1 LSPSAGP
8 SLAAKRGV
16 RPSFSVAIMLV
27 LCGLLATAAAG
38 TKTGVSSRTS
48 PSRCDNT
55 LGGLETLSD
64 PQRRLVDLRPR
75 TTTIR
80 AINKLDRPQRTPT
93 RRDSAFQRHVW
104 RVRAV
109 IVKDRIQDDG
119 DIQVILVAGHSYVIA
134 ELPAPACLSRA
145 TRARAAIVRA
155 RRSFEQGCG
164 SASRSWKNQ
173 GAVAYVSG
181 VGFWDRPNRQPG
193 HAKNYAELHPV
204 TNVKFLVGCDGE
216 PRGG

>member
-1 LSPSAGP
+1 MC
-8 SLAAKRGV
+8 V
-16 RPSFSVAIMLV
+16 F
-27 LCGLLATAAAG
+27 CGLLATAAAG
-38 TKTGVSSRTS
+38 ASGASSRTS
-48 PSRCDNT
+48 PSRCDDT
-55 LGGLETLSD
+55 LGGLKTLSD
-64 PQRRLVDLRPR
+64 QDRRLVDLRPR

-80 AINKLDRPQRTPT
+80 AINELVRPRRTPT

-104 RVRAV
+104 RVKAV

-119 DIQVILVAGHSYVIA
+119 DIQVILVAGHSYMIA
-134 ELPAPACLSRA
+134 VLPAPACLSRA
-145 TRARAAIVRA
+145 TLARAAIVRA
-155 RRSFEQGCG
+155 RRRFEQGCG

-181 VGFWDRPNRQPG
+181 VGFWDQPNRQPG

-204 TNVKFLVGCDGE
+204 TNIRFLVGCDGE

>member
-1 LSPSAGP
+1 MSPSAGP
-8 SLAAKRGV
+8 SSAAKRGM
-16 RPSFSVAIMLV
+16 RPSFSVAIMLA
-27 LCGLLATAAAG
+27 LCGLLAAAAAG
-38 TKTGVSSRTS
+38 TRTGASSRTS
-48 PSRCDNT
+48 PSRCDKT

-64 PQRRLVDLRPR
+64 PQRGLVDLRPR

-80 AINKLDRPQRTPT
+80 AINKLARPLRTT

-119 DIQVILVAGHSYVIA
+119 DIQVILVAGHSYVNA
-134 ELPAPACLSRA
+134 VLPAPACLSRA

-155 RRSFEQGCG
+155 RRRFEQGCG

-181 VGFWDRPNRQPG
+181 VGFWDLPNRQPG

-204 TNVKFLVGCDGE
+204 TNVRLLVGCDGE